1 MFYSRENVSN
11 GKHTNCGIP
20 VVAAQDLRWVTNG
33 VFKPFIELWLFGP
46 QLQDRKR
53 HEATKQK
60 PNMTSPKINEQ
71 FSFLLG
77 NEEDLDVYELHV
89 ACKDYCF
96 GRSDQLVGVSV
107 IQFRDIIDQ
116 VRLT

>member
-1 MFYSRENVSN
+1 MLKMIMISKCSVIAGSN
-11 GKHTNCGIP
+11 
-20 VVAAQDLRWVTNG
+20 
-33 VFKPFIELWLFGP
+33 
-46 QLQDRKR
+46 KR
-53 HEATKQK
+53 
-60 PNMTSPKINEQ
+60 MIIV
-71 FSFLLG
+71 G

-116 VRLT
+116 VRSQHYWYDFLDFDYITTPHIWCRIKNIRHI